1 MKEQVKNKDF
11 VNKLVL
17 NGARKVARELIAT
30 TPNASY
36 VWQVNEVQKD
46 LFDRML
52 TKYQGRAV
60 FAVMPTTSDVI
71 QGFLDKLIAEYQD
84 RVFIEV
90 RYYKD
95 DYSRYVDMLARSK
108 FISSK
113 AMTKA
118 LHDGPDIAAGI
129 MLGFSFE
136 RYVIAKAMA
145 DKAPAEYL
153 SSIMYDGSAVS
164 KLAKKLNVAPSTLY
178 RTQGEP
184 STYLKDKIDNLAKQD
199 EFYSCVKDV
208 YNYMNDFNK

>member
-1 MKEQVKNKDF
+1 MKEQVKNEDF
-11 VNKLVL
+11 LSKLAFDSV
-17 NGARKVARELIAT
+17 RKVGRELVAT

-36 VWQVNEVQKD
+36 VWQVDKVQKD
-46 LFDRML
+46 LFDREL
-52 TKYQGRAV
+52 TKHQSRPV
-60 FAVMPTTSDVI
+60 FMVMPTTSDVI
-71 QGFLDKLIAEYQD
+71 QCFLDKLIAEYHD

-95 DYSRYVDMLARSK
+95 DYSRYVDMLAKGR
-108 FISSK
+108 FVSSK

-118 LHDGPDIAAGI
+118 LYDGPDIAAGI

-136 RYVIAKAMA
+136 RYVVAKAMA
-145 DKAPAEYL
+145 EYL
-153 SSIMYDGSAVS
+153 LSITYDGSAVS

-184 STYLKDKIDNLAKQD
+184 STYLKAKIDNLAKQD

-208 YNYMNDFNK
+208 YNYMKDFNK

>member
-1 MKEQVKNKDF
+1 MKEQVKNEDF

-17 NGARKVARELIAT
+17 NGARTVARELVVT

-36 VWQVNEVQKD
+36 VWQVDGMQKD
-46 LFDRML
+46 LFDKVL
-52 TKYQGRAV
+52 AKYQGRGV
-60 FAVMPTTSDVI
+60 FVVMPGISDMI
-71 QGFLDKLIAEYQD
+71 KGFSDELIAEYQD

-95 DYSRYVDMLARSK
+95 DYSRYVNMLERSK

-113 AMTKA
+113 AMTGA
-118 LHDGPDIAAGI
+118 LYDGPDIAAGI

-145 DKAPAEYL
+145 DKTPTNYL
-153 SSIMYDGSAVS
+153 LSIVYDGSAVS
-164 KLAKKLNVAPSTLY
+164 KLAEKLNVAPSTLY

-184 STYLKDKIDNLAKQD
+184 SNYLKAKIDNLAKQD

-208 YNYMNDFNK
+208 YNYMKDFSK